1 MTEPT
6 TRSPRDQFEEKE
18 EDKKKKRLQEKK
30 RLGQQRS
37 NPVTSG
43 PKKNIDTYMI
53 IGDKEYKVE
62 NILKKAKGGRVGYK
76 AGMKVCKLAKK
87 GKGKAYGKNS

>member
-18 EDKKKKRLQEKK
+18 NKNKK
-30 RLGQQRS
+30 LGRRGKGGGMIPKENNLMPIYIITS
-37 NPVTSG
+37 DGKEMKVT
-43 PKKNIDTYMI
+43 
-53 IGDKEYKVE
+53 GDKFFEM
-62 NILKKAKGGRVGYK
+62 KAKGGRVGFK
-76 AGMKVCKLAKK
+76 SGMKVCKLAKK